1 MLSKRTRHTV
11 LSVLGACILGYFL
24 YHTVQGDRGWLAMLR
39 LKNQVSAAQDTLTQL
54 EAKHD
59 ELEHRTRIMRPGS
72 LDPDLLDEQ
81 ARKKLDYSKPG
92 DIVILTSPDKP
103 AQEKSPANQ

>member
-11 LSVLGACILGYFL
+11 LSVLGACILAYFL

-39 LKNQVSAAQDTLTQL
+39 LKNEVSTQQDTLHQL
-54 EAKHD
+54 QAEHK
-59 ELEHRTRIMRPGS
+59 ELDHRVQIMRPSGM
-72 LDPDLLDEQ
+72 DPDLLDEE

-92 DIVILTSPDKP
+92 DIIILTPPENQPDKP
-103 AQEKSPANQ
+103 Q